1 MKSLMN
7 TLSQNTKIDRNVAE
21 LLKKRLQHAQSDFS
35 KALREAQAKS
45 AATLPSLLQSGSAW
59 NDYAVDFAQRAILFW
74 DTMRQRGNDFREHQK
89 KGLPPLLHFEY
100 ETVLDAR
107 KFARPVNYAL
117 LRIVPPKGV
126 TVDMKRRPYIVIDPR
141 AGHGPGIGGFKD
153 DSQVGVALRDGHPV
167 YFVSFFPEP
176 EPGQTL
182 LDVCEAET
190 AFVHKVRE
198 LHPESPKPVII
209 GNCQGGWAAMMLAA
223 SDPDDTGPIVING
236 APMSY
241 WGGAWEEGA
250 GDNPMRYSG
259 GLLGGT
265 WLSSLVADL
274 SNGVF
279 DGAWL
284 VQNFESLHPANTFFD
299 KYYHV
304 FKNVDTEPPRFL
316 EFERW
321 WGGMFLLNRE
331 EIEWITQNLFV
342 GNKLW
347 SETTSKQGKLFDLK
361 AIRSPIVLFASMGDD
376 ITPPEQAFNWV
387 ADTYGSTA
395 EIKANCQVI
404 VGLLHKNVGHLGI
417 FVSGAVARKEHAQIV
432 SVLKSIEALPPGLY
446 GMNIIEH
453 QSRDGAVSYDVEFV
467 EHTLEEVT
475 KRLNRF
481 ERKDE
486 KAFEAVAKVSEFNQK
501 AYELFAQPL
510 VQQMSNETTAKL
522 GRVFHPLRMQR
533 WAISDINPWL
543 GWLAP
548 AAAFVKSH
556 RKAAGPENPLRQL
569 ENAGS
574 GILSA
579 TLTYYRAV
587 QDAISEAAFFQLY
600 GHMFANLM
608 ADRSPSLAREQAA
621 DTRQAETVR
630 AALAQIAEGGYPAAV
645 ARIAFLLKDKG
656 DKPLPLSRLHLK
668 AELIQDYAD
677 LLPET
682 EPDEQRRIRGTQEI
696 IVNESPAA
704 ALATL
709 PQLLT
714 DPADAAR
721 LETLMTKLFADERI
735 LAARPTAAQK
745 AMLARIR
752 ESLGHPRLA
761 PPAAKKPVRRAAAP
775 AVAKPATVSKA
786 VVTKAAVSRA
796 AVSKAAT
803 GAAKPAKPKAAAAKP
818 KAATPK
824 TARKTATK
832 PTES

>member
-21 LLKKRLQHAQSDFS
+21 LLKKRLKHAEEGFS
-35 KALREAQAKS
+35 EALREAQAKS
-45 AATLPSLLQSGSAW
+45 AATLPSLLSSPTVW

-190 AFVHKVRE
+190 VFVHKVRE
-198 LHPESPKPVII
+198 LHPDSPKPVII

-265 WLSSLVADL
+265 WLSSMVADL

-347 SETTSKQGKLFDLK
+347 SDVKSKQGKLFDLK

-387 ADTYGSTA
+387 ADTYGSTD
-395 EIKANCQVI
+395 EIKANGQVI
-404 VGLLHKNVGHLGI
+404 VGLLHRNVGHLGI

-453 QSRDGAVSYDVEFV
+453 QSKDGVVSYDVEFV
-467 EHTLEEVT
+467 EHTLEEVS

-510 VQQMSNETTAKL
+510 VQQMSNETTARL
-522 GRVFHPLRMQR
+522 GRTLHPLRMQR

-548 AAAFVKSH
+548 AAAFVKSQ

-569 ENAGS
+569 EMAGS

-621 DTRQAETVR
+621 DARQAETVR
-630 AALAQIAEGGYPAAV
+630 AALAQIADGGYPAAV

-668 AELIQDYAD
+668 AEMIKDYAD

-682 EPDEQRRIRGTQEI
+682 TPDEQRRIRGTQEI
-696 IVNESPAA
+696 IVGESLEA

-709 PQLLT
+709 PKLLT
-714 DPADAAR
+714 EPADAAR
-721 LETLMTKLFADERI
+721 LETLLEKLMQDERI
-735 LAARPTAAQK
+735 LSAKPTAAQK
-745 AMLARIR
+745 GMLARIR
-752 ESLGHPRLA
+752 KALGYRSL
-761 PPAAKKPVRRAAAP
+761 PPPVAKKPPVRRAATTTKKPAAVPAAP
-775 AVAKPATVSKA
+775 AAS
-786 VVTKAAVSRA
+786 S
-796 AVSKAAT
+796 
-803 GAAKPAKPKAAAAKP
+803 AAKPKAVAKPKAAARAKAP
-818 KAATPK
+818 AAK
-824 TARKTATK
+824 QTK
-832 PTES
+832 S